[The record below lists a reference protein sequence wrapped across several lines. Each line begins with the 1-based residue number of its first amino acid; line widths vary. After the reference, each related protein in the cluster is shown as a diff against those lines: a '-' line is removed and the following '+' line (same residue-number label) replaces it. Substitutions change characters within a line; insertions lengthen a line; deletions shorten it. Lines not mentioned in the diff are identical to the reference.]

1 MRNAESLLDRVK
13 NTEQEYLKISET
25 MQQAKN
31 KLEISLEEISK
42 EELDFDKF
50 KNKNQDTADIIINV
64 KYVANWRLII
74 TVLNSFQIFF
84 FRQKMK
90 SL

>member
-1 MRNAESLLDRVK
+1 LTPKLKNINEHRESMRNAESLLDRVK

-64 KYVANWRLII
+64 KYVAN
-74 TVLNSFQIFF
+74 
-84 FRQKMK
+84 
-90 SL
+90 